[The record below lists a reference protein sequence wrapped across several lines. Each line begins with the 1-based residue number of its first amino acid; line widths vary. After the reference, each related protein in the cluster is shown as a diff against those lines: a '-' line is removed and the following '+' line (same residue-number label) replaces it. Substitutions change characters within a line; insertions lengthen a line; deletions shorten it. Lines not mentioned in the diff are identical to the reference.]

1 MFMINSVVL
10 VGRTVRNPEVKQ
22 IPSGTSV
29 ANFTLAINKQLSKDK
44 KQEIEAA
51 GGNTADFINVVAWG
65 RLAELCEQYLG
76 KGKLVAIQGRI
87 QTRSWETQDGSRRYA
102 TEVVAEQVRFIEW
115 KDSNTG
121 VQENDEEEENIPF

>member
-1 MFMINSVVL
+1 MINSVVL
-10 VGRTVRNPEVKQ
+10 VGRTVKEPEVRQ

-29 ANFTLAINKQLSKDK
+29 ANFTLAINKQLTKDK

-51 GGNTADFINVVAWG
+51 GGKTADFINVVAWG
-65 RLAELCEQYLG
+65 KTADVCGQYLG

-87 QTRSWETQDGSRRYA
+87 QTRSWEAQDGSRRYA

-121 VQENDEEEENIPF
+121 VQENDEEEEIVPF